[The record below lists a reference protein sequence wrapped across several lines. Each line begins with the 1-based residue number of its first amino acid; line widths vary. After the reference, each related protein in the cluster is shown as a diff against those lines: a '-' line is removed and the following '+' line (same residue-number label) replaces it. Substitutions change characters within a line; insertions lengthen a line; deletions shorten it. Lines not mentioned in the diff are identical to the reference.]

1 MTVPAFEFGK
11 NWRHFNASYFNEHRL
26 QLAAKSLQDFLGVK
40 SLQGK
45 SFADVGAGSGIDS
58 LAAHTLGAS
67 EIVSFDYDDHCVDCC
82 QALFGKAGKPQNWR
96 IMKGSAL
103 DEKFMS
109 SLGQF
114 DVVYS
119 WGVLHHTGNMWKAI
133 ENTLKLVKPGGV
145 FFLAIYNKADGFAI
159 YPDGRF
165 GPSSFWLLEKKIYTS
180 LPWFLQNVIDYIV
193 MSVLFVGY
201 ILTLHNPF
209 KVIRDH
215 QLYFNKGMPWRINI
229 KDWLGGYPYE
239 YATVQEIFTFAHERG
254 FSLENLTCNNG
265 LLNNE
270 FLLKKNVSP

>member
-1 MTVPAFEFGK
+1 MKSIREFLK
-11 NWRHFNASYFNEHRL
+11 VE
-26 QLAAKSLQDFLGVK
+26 

-58 LAAHTLGAS
+58 LAAFKLGAS
-67 EIVSFDYDDHCVDCC
+67 EITSFDYDGNCVSCC
-82 QALFGKAGKPQNWR
+82 QSLWEKAGKPPHWK
-96 IMKGSAL
+96 IMEGSAL
-103 DEKFMS
+103 DEPFMR

-145 FFLAIYNKADGFAI
+145 FFLAIYNKADGFAL

-180 LPWFLQNVIDYIV
+180 LPWFLQNIIDYIV
-193 MSVLFVGY
+193 MGILFLFY

-239 YATVQEIFTFAHERG
+239 YATVQEIFTFAKQRG

-270 FLLKKNVSP
+270 FLLKRQV